1 MPLASIPSPPR
12 SVWHLG
18 PLPFRAQE
26 LCVVA
31 GIVLAIWITGR
42 RYRTAGGPR
51 GVILD
56 VAAWAVPAGLVPAAI
71 GVLLGQ
77 PHGSWQAVRT
87 WDAVLGFPGAL
98 ALGTLAAWLACRHLR
113 PGRPGRPD
121 RPGRSGG
128 PDRSRDARLSGRPAS
143 GTSAAEPA
151 ENPAPAT
158 VAATAETASPSS
170 PSPTSP
176 TSPTSPSPL
185 PSPVA
190 LTLDPAVRPARAAV
204 LADGGRRLRF
214 GPVAAA
220 AAPAIAF
227 GTAIAAI
234 GSWFSQ
240 QGFGRPSALPWAV
253 TIAPAHRPAGYENF
267 ATFQPIFLY
276 QALWAVTA
284 GIAIAVATRKLALR
298 GDRALAL
305 YAAAYA
311 AGGFALFWLGIG
323 HLPVV
328 LGLRAGELGDA
339 AVLVGAAI
347 YLVRTRPTRT
357 KTLHPA
363 HKPALE
369 SDSPVM

>member
-1 MPLASIPSPPR
+1 MPLASITSPPR

-26 LCVVA
+26 LFVVA
-31 GIVLAIWITGR
+31 GIVLAIWITDR
-42 RYRTAGGPR
+42 RYRKAGGPR

-56 VAAWAVPAGLVPAAI
+56 VAAWAVPAGLILAAI

-77 PHGSWQAVRT
+77 PRGGWQAVRT
-87 WDAVLGFPGAL
+87 WDAVLGFPGAV

-113 PGRPGRPD
+113 PARPERPQRSGRPQRPE
-121 RPGRSGG
+121 
-128 PDRSRDARLSGRPAS
+128 RPAS
-143 GTSAAEPA
+143 GAAAAEHA
-151 ENPAPAT
+151 ESPAPAT
-158 VAATAETASPSS
+158 VAAKAEAASPS
-170 PSPTSP
+170 PEAAA
-176 TSPTSPSPL
+176 PSPL
-185 PSPVA
+185 PSSAA

-204 LADGGRRLRF
+204 LAAGGRRLRF

-240 QGFGRPSALPWAV
+240 QGYGRPSALPWAV

-284 GIAIAVATRKLALR
+284 GVVIAVATRKLALR

-357 KTLHPA
+357 KTFPPA